1 MGLYKKTFMQFEELY
16 YASIVLGIIAS
27 SCVGSIAASLALTD
41 SNGII
46 DIFQLCLAVAASMW
60 FNASV
65 LAQLKHKVVFN
76 SLIASLAVNSLIIIT
91 QLIN

>member
-16 YASIVLGIIAS
+16 YAGIVLGIIAS

-41 SNGII
+41 SNGIM
-46 DIFQLCLAVAASMW
+46 DIIQLCLAVGVSMW

-76 SLIASLAVNSLIIIT
+76 SLIVSLVVNSLIIII
-91 QLIN
+91 QLI

>member
-1 MGLYKKTFMQFEELY
+1 MGLYQKSFMQFEELY

-41 SNGII
+41 SNGIA

-76 SLIASLAVNSLIIIT
+76 SLIVSLVINSLIIII
-91 QLIN
+91 QLL